1 MRLSVFVFLL
11 GAACM
16 SGTGS
21 AAERFGACPDAPD
34 HALAGS
40 ECMTA
45 TLPLRHEA
53 PQDGAIEVFVRRI
66 PATSPATRRGEVWLI
81 AGGPGEPGTSFHPL
95 LATFR
100 AAFPDHDLLL
110 PDHRGTGRSTR
121 LCPVEEAPGSADG
134 VALAGN
140 EWGACI
146 GALHADAT
154 RTAAFTITQAAHD
167 LSTLIARHRRE
178 GEVRLHAVSY
188 GTQLALRMLQVA
200 PQPLDGLLLDGLVP
214 LERDAQLDL
223 GHRTAVVDAVGREV
237 IGRDGAA
244 AYRGLLAG
252 DASAAWRDQV
262 PGGDLRRTLGALLNF
277 PTLRARI
284 PVIIEALSRDD
295 AAPLLAALGDLRTI
309 QASLTVDPYAPPS
322 LPLVMLI
329 SASQNNGRRG
339 LDQATVDAE
348 ARDALF
354 TSPLPGFLAA
364 TPLPLYPRDRYFGAL
379 PAVLPPTLVVHGTLD
394 PNTPYAGAQRHV
406 EALRG
411 LGDVHLATVDAGAH
425 LLAFVAPTCFIAAT
439 SAWVGGAD
447 APLRCR
453 EPDTP

>member
-1 MRLSVFVFLL
+1 MRLPVFVLL
-11 GAACM
+11 AGAACM
-16 SGTGS
+16 SGIGS

-53 PQDGAIEVFVRRI
+53 PQDGAIELFVRRI

-121 LCPVEEAPGSADG
+121 LCPAEEAIDSADG
-134 VALAGN
+134 VALAGD
-140 EWGACI
+140 EWGPCI

-154 RTAAFTITQAAHD
+154 RTAAFTITQAAQD
-167 LSTLIARHRRE
+167 LATLIDRHRRD
-178 GEVRLHAVSY
+178 GEVRLYAVSY

-200 PQPLDGLLLDGLVP
+200 PQALDGLVLDGLVP
-214 LERDAQLDL
+214 LESDAQLDL
-223 GHRTAVVDAVGREV
+223 SHRTAVVDAVGREL
-237 IGRDGAA
+237 IGPEGST
-244 AYRGLLAG
+244 AYRSLLAG
-252 DASAAWRDQV
+252 DADAAWRGQV

-277 PTLRARI
+277 PALRARI
-284 PVIIEALSRDD
+284 PAIVEALSRDD
-295 AAPLLAALGDLRTI
+295 AAPLLAALGDL
-309 QASLTVDPYAPPS
+309 QAIHATLTVDPFSRPS

-329 SASQNNGRRG
+329 SASENNGRRG
-339 LDQATVDAE
+339 LDQASVDAE

-354 TSPLPGFLAA
+354 TSPLPGFLASS
-364 TPLPLYPRDRYFGAL
+364 PLPLYPRDRYFGAL
-379 PAVLPPTLVVHGTLD
+379 PASLPPTLVVHGTLD
-394 PNTPYAGAQRHV
+394 PNTPYAGARRHV
-406 EALRG
+406 DALRG
-411 LGDVHLATVDAGAH
+411 LGEVQLTTVDAGAH
-425 LLAFVAPTCFIAAT
+425 LLAFVAPTCFVAAT
-439 SAWVGGAD
+439 SAWIDGQDV
-447 APLRCR
+447 PPRCR
-453 EPDTP
+453 EPDTR